1 MHMRLLAKQT
11 RNSHGISIHAHA
23 IRKDD
28 GTLDLDVCEV
38 VVVTNDQD
46 HLLDAI
52 TQSIKA
58 LKGSIQDADVMTT
71 SSGLTLDRFIIRG
84 GGFTSE
90 EKLIELKK
98 RMEHALGLTT
108 TSSLEQQQHGL
119 SIVEE
124 PTTLENKQQ
133 QHSPDLAQDSVQ
145 SVSLPSEWIVPI
157 HEISLE
163 APIGSGRS
171 GQTYAAQW
179 RGVRVAVKVI
189 NLTHHQEQDHLNSST
204 STSPP
209 DISLD
214 ILNEFYQ
221 EMKLVAKLRHPN
233 IVLFLGAAIQPPTY
247 CILYEYMECGALT
260 YVLRRRKSSSTST
273 KLNFFK
279 IVHDIAVGMN
289 YLHCSNIVHRDLK
302 SGNIL
307 LDSHGTA
314 KVSDFGLS
322 CVYHLD
328 QHVDMT
334 AETGTYRWMAPEVIR
349 HETYS
354 NTADVYSFGIVLW
367 ELLVKEQPFKGM
379 TPIQAAFAV
388 ARQSMRPALPDYTPP
403 MLGKFIEQ
411 CWHQDPSKRP
421 NFRDV
426 IQDLKTIQSSFK
438 RRDYAQLG
446 FLVPS
451 EQ

>member
-28 GTLDLDVCEV
+28 GTLDSDVCEV

-71 SSGLTLDRFIIRG
+71 LTGLTLDRFIIRG
-84 GGFTSE
+84 GGFTAE

-98 RMEHALGLTT
+98 RMEHALGLTPT
-108 TSSLEQQQHGL
+108 TSSSSSSLIH
-119 SIVEE
+119 STS
-124 PTTLENKQQ
+124 TTHPSQRMLPDQALVSG
-133 QHSPDLAQDSVQ
+133 SPPDPAPVAEASNA
-145 SVSLPSEWIVPI
+145 SSLPSEWIVPI

-189 NLTHHQEQDHLNSST
+189 NLTHHHHHQEEEKEEEEEGEQD
-204 STSPP
+204 SPA

-247 CILYEYMECGALT
+247 CILYEYMESGALT
-260 YVLRRRKSSSTST
+260 YVLRSQKSKST
-273 KLNFFK
+273 KLNFFQ
-279 IVHDIAVGMN
+279 VVNDIAVGMN

-314 KVSDFGLS
+314 KVSGTSPFCEPFRISTYIEHDRLWPELCLPSGPTCRHDGRNRNVSLDGTRYV
-322 CVYHLD
+322 CVCVFRGFPFVMNVH
-328 QHVDMT
+328 MT
-334 AETGTYRWMAPEVIR
+334 QRNV
-349 HETYS
+349 
-354 NTADVYSFGIVLW
+354 
-367 ELLVKEQPFKGM
+367 
-379 TPIQAAFAV
+379 
-388 ARQSMRPALPDYTPP
+388 
-403 MLGKFIEQ
+403 
-411 CWHQDPSKRP
+411 
-421 NFRDV
+421 
-426 IQDLKTIQSSFK
+426 
-438 RRDYAQLG
+438 
-446 FLVPS
+446 
-451 EQ
+451 